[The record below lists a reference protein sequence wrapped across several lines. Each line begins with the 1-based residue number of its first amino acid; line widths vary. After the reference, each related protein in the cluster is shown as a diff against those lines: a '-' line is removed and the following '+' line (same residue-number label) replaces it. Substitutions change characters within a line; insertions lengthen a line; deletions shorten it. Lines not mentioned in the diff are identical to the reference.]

1 MALVRRATSGDV
13 AKSDSRFSLLAR
25 FALVSLV
32 AIAGLG
38 AIVAYS
44 LGRSI
49 QSSALQNAQQTA
61 LDDLNG
67 PLNQA
72 LGNYTFKGHATK
84 AQWNNL
90 SWVIGAFV
98 TSHRTVEVKLWKPN
112 GTLFYAATEKNLIG
126 KRFDVDEDLSA
137 ALHGTISSDVTSL
150 SDPENREL
158 QKRFGQLFQVYIPV
172 RAKVHGRPVGPIIG
186 AFEIYQVYKPVGSEI
201 TMLQHRVYMMMGM
214 GLLVLYLLLFGIVR
228 RGSNTIKRQQRELV
242 GYTASL
248 ERSYNETI
256 GSLAAAVDA
265 RDSTT
270 ERHAERVTNL
280 AVALG
285 RWVGM
290 PEEEL
295 RDLERGALLHD
306 VGKIGVSDLI
316 LLKPGK
322 LTDSEW
328 VQMRRHPVIGHE
340 LLQNVSFLQAALP
353 VVRHHHER
361 WDGTGY
367 PDRLREEWIPRP
379 ARLFAVIDVYDALTS
394 DRPYRVGMSHEEA
407 MRVLH
412 DGSGSH
418 FDPQMMEA
426 FAAMMAA
433 RLRVEESVDDLTGAR
448 QRREERDPIPAT
460 G

>member
-1 MALVRRATSGDV
+1 MALVRRATSGD
-13 AKSDSRFSLLAR
+13 AAARGPRLSLVAR

-32 AIAGLG
+32 AITGLG
-38 AIVAYS
+38 AVVAYS

-67 PLNQA
+67 PLTKA
-72 LGNYTFKGHATK
+72 LGNYTFKGNATK
-84 AQWNNL
+84 TQWDNL
-90 SWVIGAFV
+90 ANVIGGFV
-98 TSHRTVEVKLWKPN
+98 TSKRTVEVKLWKPD

-126 KRFDVDEDLSA
+126 RQFDVDEDLGA

-172 RAKVHGRPVGPIIG
+172 RAKVHGRSVGPVIG

-201 TMLQHRVYMMMGM
+201 TMLQRRVYMMMGM
-214 GLLVLYLLLFGIVR
+214 GLLVLYVLLYGIVR

-270 ERHAERVTNL
+270 ERHAERVTDL

-285 RWVGM
+285 RWISM
-290 PEEEL
+290 PDEEL

-322 LTDSEW
+322 LTENEW

-340 LLQNVSFLQAALP
+340 MLQNVSFLQAALP

-367 PDRLREEWIPRP
+367 PDRLRGEWIPRP

-394 DRPYRVGMSHEEA
+394 DRPYRASMSHEEA

-418 FDPQMMEA
+418 FDPAMVDA
-426 FAAMMAA
+426 FSAMMVSGVRLEQPDDDLVDA
-433 RLRVEESVDDLTGAR
+433 RLR
-448 QRREERDPIPAT
+448 REKRDPIPAT